1 MILDMWATWC
11 QPCQLQMLE
20 LRKAY
25 ENYSRNDLE
34 ILSIDI
40 EQSETSQQ
48 IQSFI
53 NAYKQYNYNLTWI
66 FGKDDGS
73 IWNKYKVGQGG
84 IPALCIFDKKGKL
97 YFSHEGLAVFSEI
110 PQGYPQGLIKLAPI
124 INEIL
129 SKNQ

>member
-1 MILDMWATWC
+1 M
-11 QPCQLQMLE
+11 
-20 LRKAY
+20 Y

-53 NAYKQYNYNLTWI
+53 NAYKQYNYELTWT

-73 IWNKYKVGQGG
+73 IWSKYKVGQGG

-97 YFSHEGLAVFSEI
+97 YFAHEGLAVLSET
-110 PQGYPQGLIKLAPI
+110 PQGYPQGLAQLAPI
-124 INEIL
+124 INEL
-129 SKNQ
+129 LDKNQ